1 MYMKP
6 FFYFLCLL
14 GIASCAPGLSPY
26 TQKLHEQ
33 YDWQESDLKKV
44 QFYLSDDIV
53 LRRKKRD
60 GKAEISGGQ
69 IRIIDGNRYE
79 VVRFRRG
86 TPGVL
91 LFSPKENRLAISFED
106 GRRSDSYL
114 MFGPNPN
121 ANNRYV
127 LLAADW
133 TRQSGEVTYQGL
145 KWETDARCA
154 FAGLLVDLRTA
165 ENHDS
170 EARVVKGR
178 TVKDK

>member
-1 MYMKP
+1 MNMKP
-6 FFYFLCLL
+6 IYYFLFLL
-14 GIASCAPGLSPY
+14 GMVSCAPGLSPY

-33 YDWQESDLKKV
+33 YDWKESDLKKV

-53 LRRKKRD
+53 LRRKNRE

-69 IRIIDGNRYE
+69 IRVIDGNRYE
-79 VVRFRRG
+79 VVRFRKG

-91 LFSPKENRLAISFED
+91 LFSPKENRLAVSFED
-106 GRRSDSYL
+106 GKRTDNYL

-121 ANNRYV
+121 ANNRFV

-145 KWETDARCA
+145 KWETDARSA
-154 FAGLLVDLRTA
+154 FAGLMVDLRSA
-165 ENHDS
+165 EIYNS

-178 TVKDK
+178 TVRD